1 MKLALQNEVAISNDE
16 VRQLDRAYVF
26 HSWSMQGNLNP
37 LVIAGAKGCELWD
50 YEGNTYLD
58 FSSQLVNVNIGYQHP
73 RVLAAMKAQLEE
85 LVTIAPAT
93 ANLARGEAAKRIV
106 ELAPEGF
113 SKVFFTNAGAD
124 ANENAI
130 RMARLYTGRDKVLS
144 AYRSYHGNT
153 GSAIAAT
160 GDWRRVPNEYSR
172 GHVHFFNPYL
182 YRSEF
187 NAVTEEEECQRA
199 LAHLRRI
206 IECEGP
212 GAIAAILLESI
223 PGTAGILVPPD
234 GYMQGVRA
242 LADEFGIVLILDEVM
257 AGFGRT
263 GSWFA
268 FEQDGVVPDLVTFAK
283 GVNAGYV
290 PAGGVL
296 ISDPIARYFDDHFF
310 AGGLTYSGHPLAM
323 AAIVA
328 TIDAMKEEN
337 IVENAAQ
344 MGNHV
349 LRPGL
354 EALAE
359 KHAIIGHVR
368 GRGLFQ
374 ALELVSSREQKT
386 PLTAADMAAINVQNR
401 VNGVLS
407 QLPAEATKTGVT
419 TEKQQNAE
427 LLTFALYSPDNRFD
441 QTFLNNYVKINV
453 EPRLKRIGG
462 VGKAQLFG
470 SNYSMRL
477 WLRPDKMAQYGLIPD
492 DISSVLAKQNIEA
505 ATGSFGANHPTANE
519 YTMKYRG
526 RLSTAEEFGELVPL
540 TSWFFLLK
548 RPCFSK
554 RYP

>member
-1 MKLALQNEVAISNDE
+1 MKLAIHNEVAVSNDE

-37 LVIAGAKGCELWD
+37 LVIAGAQGCELWD
-50 YEGNTYLD
+50 YEGNTWLD

-73 RVLAAMKAQLEE
+73 RVLAAMKAQLET

-106 ELAPEGF
+106 DLAPAGF

-160 GDWRRVPNEYSR
+160 GDWRRVPNEFSR

-187 NAVTEEEECQRA
+187 NAATEEEECQRA

-212 GAIAAILLESI
+212 TAIAAILLESI
-223 PGTAGILVPPD
+223 PGTAGILVPPA

-242 LADEFGIVLILDEVM
+242 LTNEFGIVLILDEVM

-296 ISDPIARYFDDHFF
+296 ISEPIARYFDDHFF

-328 TIDAMKEEN
+328 TIDAMKEEKV
-337 IVENAAQ
+337 VENAASI
-344 MGNHV
+344 GNEV

-359 KHAIIGHVR
+359 KHAIIGEVR

-386 PLTAADMAAINVQNR
+386 PLTAADMAAIKGALTEAGLLAFVVENR
-401 VNGVLS
+401 IHVV
-407 QLPAEATKTGVT
+407 PPCTITAEQVAQGLAIFDAV
-419 TEKQQNAE
+419 
-427 LLTFALYSPDNRFD
+427 FARF
-441 QTFLNNYVKINV
+441 
-453 EPRLKRIGG
+453 
-462 VGKAQLFG
+462 A
-470 SNYSMRL
+470 S
-477 WLRPDKMAQYGLIPD
+477 
-492 DISSVLAKQNIEA
+492 LAKS
-505 ATGSFGANHPTANE
+505 G
-519 YTMKYRG
+519 RG
-526 RLSTAEEFGELVPL
+526 PDTVARRRACRAYGV
-540 TSWFFLLK
+540 
-548 RPCFSK
+548 
-554 RYP
+554 